1 MNALPALWLPIIA
14 TAVLVFVASSLIHMV
29 FKWHNSE
36 YRKLANEDAVAAALR
51 AGAPTPGQY
60 ALPHC
65 TDMKDLQKD
74 EVRSKFREGPVGLIT
89 IKPSGEPK
97 MGGALG
103 SWFLFNLVVAAAAAA
118 VALKLFGI
126 PGEGHRASQL
136 VGLLTF
142 ATYAGG
148 SIQNAI
154 WVGKPWG
161 AAAKDVLD
169 ALIYGGVSLMVFRW
183 LWPGA

>member
-1 MNALPALWLPIIA
+1 MNALPALWLPILA

-29 FKWHNSE
+29 FKWHNSD
-36 YRKLANEDAVAAALR
+36 YRKLANEDEVRAALR
-51 AGAPTPGQY
+51 VGSPPPGQY
-60 ALPHC
+60 AIPHC
-65 TDMKDLQKD
+65 TDMKELQG
-74 EVRSKFREGPVGLIT
+74 EVLRNKFREGPVGLIT
-89 IKPSGEPK
+89 IKASGEPK

-103 SWFLFNLVVAAAAAA
+103 SWFLFNLVVATAAAA
-118 VALKLFGI
+118 VALKVFGMQD
-126 PGEGHRASQL
+126 GSHRVAQL
-136 VGLLTF
+136 VGVLSF

-154 WVGKPWG
+154 WMGKPWG
-161 AAAKDVLD
+161 SAAKDVLD